1 MQEMAMKL
9 QEQYPDLFNTKTGD
23 IRGLSVARGNIQQL
37 AQAAN
42 YMLMR
47 GENPN
52 YKTTAPM
59 PTAGGLIPRGCYRP
73 CSPFIT
79 RYTPANTFTG

>member
-1 MQEMAMKL
+1 M
-9 QEQYPDLFNTKTGD
+9 
-23 IRGLSVARGNIQQL
+23 ARGNIQQL

-59 PTAGGLIPRGCYRP
+59 PTAGGLIPREVAIGL
-73 CSPFIT
+73 FTIHHTLHT
-79 RYTPANTFTG
+79 RQHICG